1 MNFGPT
7 GGTLI
12 SVLFSAQ
19 LIEKFG
25 RRFPICGG
33 SLIIILGSILQAAAV
48 NYGMVRNN
56 LGRSLCIKH
65 SLIYDLDSLWP
76 LDF

>member
-19 LIEKFG
+19 LIERFG
-25 RRFPICGG
+25 RRYPICGG

-48 NYGMVRNN
+48 NYGMVR
-56 LGRSLCIKH
+56 SVPDTSSCIGH
-65 SLIYDLDSLWP
+65 SLTSALNSLWP
-76 LDF
+76 PAF